1 MTVAV
6 TVSHLLLHVR
16 LAIVTEVWET
26 EKPPGEAENIK
37 ERRRSGPPLRGGVT
51 LSASWSGSS
60 RCTTH
65 PKALSRTPIW
75 RTSWDDSWAQNMVFC
90 RQGSR
95 SLAVLRDQQE
105 EMIRLRDLGANT
117 PVGVTYIKEKIL
129 AMVRKGKQRWHIPG
143 IGRVVAR
150 KGKIIIF
157 VDQPRGTYTNAEI
170 DEMLA
175 SRDKAL
181 KEATNILLQGLPKD
195 IYTLINHYTDAK
207 DIWDNVKMLLEGF
220 ELTKEDRESQLY
232 DDFEHFCQN
241 KGETIHDYYGRFVT
255 IVKLNRG
262 LKDSNY
268 DQLYAYLKQHK
279 AHANKNK
286 MMLDR
291 FTQHTIDPLAL
302 ISNVSYQ
309 QYYSQSSTTP
319 PSTYVQPYFTDS
331 TQLDLGLSLIDNL
344 IKNLTNILAL
354 LTQSYKTYLPQ
365 TSKARQIKCYNC
377 NDIGYIVR
385 NYTQPKRPQ
394 NSKYFK
400 DKMLLMQA
408 QENRVALDEEQI
420 LFIAGGQDNVV
431 DEDVDGQPTMF
442 IENLLFADP
451 VYDEASPSYDSD
463 ILYEVPDHENY
474 QDADCEYHEV
484 HEMHDDVQPNY
495 VVDSHTDYVN
505 DSNMIPYD

>member
-1 MTVAV
+1 
-6 TVSHLLLHVR
+6 
-16 LAIVTEVWET
+16 
-26 EKPPGEAENIK
+26 
-37 ERRRSGPPLRGGVT
+37 
-51 LSASWSGSS
+51 
-60 RCTTH
+60 
-65 PKALSRTPIW
+65 
-75 RTSWDDSWAQNMVFC
+75 
-90 RQGSR
+90 
-95 SLAVLRDQQE
+95 
-105 EMIRLRDLGANT
+105 
-117 PVGVTYIKEKIL
+117 
-129 AMVRKGKQRWHIPG
+129 
-143 IGRVVAR
+143 
-150 KGKIIIF
+150 
-157 VDQPRGTYTNAEI
+157 
-170 DEMLA
+170 
-175 SRDKAL
+175 
-181 KEATNILLQGLPKD
+181 ATNILLQGLPKD

-463 ILYEVPDHENY
+463 ILYEHKVVNASLTAELATYNEQVELYERRAKFELTEREQKIEEQLRIVITDRNIKEENLKKKLHSVKMQLTSTINLNKSMVVEVTSLKKDFKQKENKY
-474 QDADCEYHEV
+474 LEEFLDMKALKEKFKDKLYKQDQSLQIV
-484 HEMHDDVQPNY
+484 HMLYKPKSYYDEQNKVAIGYKNPLYLTRVQQ
-495 VVDSHTDYVN
+495 V
-505 DSNMIPYD
+505 